1 MDKYNHLDQLPIAAL
16 TPEQLEKL
24 RQAEEQLNQN
34 QEGNT
39 VYLIALSK
47 ETG

>member
-1 MDKYNHLDQLPIAAL
+1 MDKHNHLDQLPIAAL

-24 RQAEEQLNQN
+24 RQAEEQLNQ
-34 QEGNT
+34 EGNT
-39 VYLIALSK
+39 VYLIALAK